1 MNKYLSI
8 SELRRKGEYYCSYQ
22 ERCHTEVYKKLKTFT
37 SSNTDI
43 NEVITKLIADDFLN
57 ETRFS
62 ESFVR
67 GKFKNKNWGKIRLA
81 LELKKRSISK
91 KNIEIAMKQISQSIY
106 EAKFKQR
113 FNFLTTNC
121 SFNCIYYSYN
131 YFILFD
137 NHYFNKTKKYFG
149 DEIGLY

>member
-22 ERCHTEVYKKLKTFT
+22 ERCHAEVYKKLKTYT

-43 NEVITKLIADDFLN
+43 NEVISKLIADDFLN

-67 GKFKNKNWGKIRLA
+67 GKFKNKNWGKIRLI

-91 KNIEIAMKQISQSIY
+91 KNIEIAMKQINQNIY
-106 EAKFKQR
+106 EAKFKER
-113 FNFLTTNC
+113 FNFLIEKFKNEKKIIMKKKI
-121 SFNCIYYSYN
+121 FY
-131 YFILFD
+131 
-137 NHYFNKTKKYFG
+137 YFNYRG
-149 DEIGLY
+149 WEHEIIYNEINKL

>member
-8 SELRRKGEYYCSYQ
+8 PELRRKGEYYCSYQ
-22 ERCHTEVYKKLKTFT
+22 ERCHAEVYKKLKTYT

-43 NEVITKLIADDFLN
+43 NEVISKLIADDFLN

-67 GKFKNKNWGKIRLA
+67 GKFKNKNWGKIRLI

-91 KNIEIAMKQISQSIY
+91 KNIEIAMKQINQSIY
-106 EAKFKQR
+106 EAKFKER
-113 FNFLTTNC
+113 FSFLIEKFKNE
-121 SFNCIYYSYN
+121 
-131 YFILFD
+131 
-137 NHYFNKTKKYFG
+137 KK
-149 DEIGLY
+149 IIMK